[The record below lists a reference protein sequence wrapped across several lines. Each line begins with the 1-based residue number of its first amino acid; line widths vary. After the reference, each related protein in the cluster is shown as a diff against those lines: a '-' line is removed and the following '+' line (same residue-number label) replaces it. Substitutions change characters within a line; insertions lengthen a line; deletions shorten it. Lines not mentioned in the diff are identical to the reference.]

1 MNTPHQ
7 PEITETDNATPE
19 TTIVHALGRRTGMKH
34 LIDMHPRMSHGEWL
48 RLLGRIW
55 HDRWDISENLPQL
68 MQIMGTEGPLNEMMT
83 DQEQALYADLPD
95 NLVVYRG
102 GFTSNLR
109 GASWTQNSLV
119 ASVFPLERKCG
130 MHPEDDKPLL
140 AAGTVTKKNILALK
154 HFGFFSELI
163 TFSAHIWTIDELQVN
178 QQEGEEKLTISKVR
192 LADYTPT
199 ALVGGA
205 Q

>member
-7 PEITETDNATPE
+7 PEINATETDNATS
-19 TTIVHALGRRTGMKH
+19 TIARATGRRTGMKH

-55 HDRWDISENLPQL
+55 HDRWDISENLPQF

-83 DQEQALYADLPD
+83 EQEQALYAELPD

-119 ASVFPLERKCG
+119 ASVFPLERKHG
-130 MHPEDDKPLL
+130 LHPGDNKSLL
-140 AAGTVTKKNILALK
+140 AAGTVTKKHILALK

-163 TFSAHIWTIDELQVN
+163 TFSAHIWTIDELRVS
-178 QQEGEEKLTISKVR
+178 QQAGQEKLTISMVR
-192 LADYTPT
+192 LEDYTPN
-199 ALVGGA
+199 ALVGGVD
-205 Q
+205 